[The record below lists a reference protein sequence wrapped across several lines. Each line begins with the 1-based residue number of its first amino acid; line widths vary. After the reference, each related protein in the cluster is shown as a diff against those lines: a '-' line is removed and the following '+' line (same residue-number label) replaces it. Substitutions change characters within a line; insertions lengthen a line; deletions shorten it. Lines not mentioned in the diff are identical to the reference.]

1 MPNNNSQKHSDIVN
15 ERIAKNTIALYIR
28 MAFAMLVSLYTSRV
42 VLQALGV
49 DDFGIYGVVGGL
61 VTLFAFINNTLV
73 GSLQRFLNYEIGK
86 GMPNN
91 KSVTDV
97 FSGGFHIQIFFA
109 ICIVVLAET
118 IGLYYLNNYVNLPH
132 GRLFAAQCVYQFSI
146 VVAVSNILRAPF
158 VASIIA
164 YEEMAAYALIGIMEV
179 CIKLFAVYTLLIIS
193 YDRLIVYACFVAIIS
208 IAITGCFYFYSHKR
222 FNLCRIQTSIKKT
235 ILRQMLSFTGWNFL
249 GSLSLLASLQGVDL
263 ILNYYYGVAVNAAMN
278 IANQVYG
285 AANSLTSNFQVAFNP
300 QITKTYARG
309 CMDEL
314 YELVYRTTRYSFFLV
329 IICAIP
335 LLLECG
341 DLLALWL
348 EIVPKYADELC
359 SYLIVI
365 CVVDALSAPLWMSV
379 QATGII
385 KTYQTVIC
393 GLLFLNFPITILC
406 MAIGLSPTWAV
417 VVRFI
422 VSCCIYV
429 FRIIYMSRNLY
440 MPISSYF
447 NKAILPCLLVLVL
460 SLLIVLVLHNSV
472 KLQSVVATFIYMI
485 IIVVVVLLAGLNNS
499 ERIRLIKVLSSR
511 IKR

>member
-1 MPNNNSQKHSDIVN
+1 MPNNNSQIHNDRVN
-15 ERIAKNTIALYIR
+15 ERIAKNTIALYLR

-73 GSLQRFLNYEIGK
+73 SSIQRFLNYEIGK
-86 GMPNN
+86 EVSNN
-91 KSVTDV
+91 KGVTDV
-97 FSGGFHIQIFFA
+97 FSGGFHIQVFFA

-118 IGLYYLNNYVNLPH
+118 IGWYYLNNYVKLPS

-146 VVAVSNILRAPF
+146 IVAVSNIIRAPF

-164 YEEMAAYALIGIMEV
+164 YERMTVYALIGIMEV
-179 CIKLFAVYTLLIIS
+179 CLKLLVVYILLVIL
-193 YDRLIVYACFVAIIS
+193 YDRLIVYACFVAVIS
-208 IAITGCFYFYSHKR
+208 IAVTGCFFFYSHKR
-222 FNLCRIQTSIKKT
+222 FNLCRIQTSIQKT
-235 ILRQMLSFTGWNFL
+235 TLRQMLSFSGWNIL
-249 GSLSLLASLQGVDL
+249 GSLSLLASFQGVDL
-263 ILNYYYGVAVNAAMN
+263 ILNYYYGVAVNAAMT

-309 CMDEL
+309 CMDNL
-314 YELVYRTTRYSFFLV
+314 YELVYRTSRYSFFLV
-329 IICAIP
+329 MICAIP

-348 EIVPKYADELC
+348 ETVPEYADEFC
-359 SYLIVI
+359 DYLIVI

-385 KTYQTVIC
+385 KTYQIVIC
-393 GLLFLNFPITILC
+393 GLLFLNFPITLLC
-406 MAIGLSPTWAV
+406 MIIGLSPTWAV

-429 FRIIYMSRNLY
+429 FRIIYMSKKLC
-440 MPISSYF
+440 MPIISYF
-447 NKAILPCLLVLVL
+447 NKTILPCLFVLVP
-460 SLLIVLVLHNSV
+460 SLLIVQVIHHSV
-472 KLQSVVATFIYMI
+472 RIQAFIATFMYMI
-485 IIVVVVLLAGLNNS
+485 IIVVVVLLVGLNKT
-499 ERIRLIKVLSSR
+499 ERMRLKETLSSK